1 MSGMTHISYKT
12 ITPCTGIHSST
23 LTTHG
28 DAYKRNYEVGEK
40 CRELTLRECQNPCD
54 AMPWRSWRLPADAFT

>member
-23 LTTHG
+23 FTSHTYSLQSTSIILLDVTTVQVVVKSLLSARAHALG
-28 DAYKRNYEVGEK
+28 AHV
-40 CRELTLRECQNPCD
+40 
-54 AMPWRSWRLPADAFT
+54 

>member
-23 LTTHG
+23 FTSHTYSLQSTSIKLG
-28 DAYKRNYEVGEK
+28 DITDGARCGDSLLSARAHALGAHV
-40 CRELTLRECQNPCD
+40 
-54 AMPWRSWRLPADAFT
+54 